1 MEVIE
6 TSTEGLKREFKITV
20 PAKDLQDQMQ
30 HRLEELGRNVK
41 LPGFRPGKV
50 PLPLLKKRFG
60 ASVMGELVQKTVAD
74 SSSKA
79 LEERGL
85 RPAGQPKVEITE
97 FGEDKNLEYNLAVE
111 LIPDIKPIDFAAVEL
126 ERLVVE
132 IGDGELDEALKR
144 LSERLGQPQAPA
156 EPRPAREGDVLVIDF
171 TGRIDGVEFPGGS
184 ATDHYLQLGSKSLI
198 PGFEDQL
205 IGATVDEQRQVNVT
219 FPEEYGNKEVAGK
232 QAVFDV
238 KVKQVLE
245 RTPATIDDELAK
257 RLGVENVEALKD
269 AQRKQLE
276 KDYAEVARQRLKR
289 QLLDVLADKHD
300 FEVPAGLVE
309 AEFGAIWKQIEA
321 DREANRLD
329 PEDEG
334 KSEEQLKEEYR
345 AIAVRRVKLGLLL
358 SEVGR
363 MNNVQITNEEVS
375 RALVAEARRYPGQER
390 KVMEFYQNSPQ
401 AMLQLRAPIYEDKV
415 IDFIVESAKV
425 SERRLSSGDLARELQ
440 GDAEASAGAG
450 AATA

>member
-20 PAKDLQDQMQ
+20 PAKDLQDKMQ
-30 HRLEELGRNVK
+30 HRLEELGRNVR

-74 SSSKA
+74 SSTKA

-111 LIPDIKPIDFAAVEL
+111 LIPDIQPMDFSGLEL

-132 IGDGELDEALKR
+132 VGDNELEEALKR

-171 TGRIDGVEFPGGS
+171 TGSIDGVEFAGGS
-184 ATDHYLQLGSKSLI
+184 ATDHYLQLGSKSFI

-205 IGATVDEQRQVNVT
+205 TGANVDEERKVDVT

-245 RTPATIDDELAK
+245 RVPATIDDELAK
-257 RLGVENVEALKD
+257 RLGVDNVEALKD

-276 KDYAEVARQRLKR
+276 KDYGEVARQRLKR

-321 DREANRLD
+321 DRAANRLD

-363 MNNVQITNEEVS
+363 LNNVQITNEEVS

-415 IDFIVESAKV
+415 IDFIVDTAKV
-425 SERRLSSGDLARELQ
+425 SERRLSSADFARELQ
-440 GDAEASAGAG
+440 GESAAAG

>member
-1 MEVIE
+1 
-6 TSTEGLKREFKITV
+6 
-20 PAKDLQDQMQ
+20 
-30 HRLEELGRNVK
+30 
-41 LPGFRPGKV
+41 
-50 PLPLLKKRFG
+50 
-60 ASVMGELVQKTVAD
+60 
-74 SSSKA
+74 
-79 LEERGL
+79 
-85 RPAGQPKVEITE
+85 
-97 FGEDKNLEYNLAVE
+97 
-111 LIPDIKPIDFAAVEL
+111 
-126 ERLVVE
+126 
-132 IGDGELDEALKR
+132 
-144 LSERLGQPQAPA
+144 
-156 EPRPAREGDVLVIDF
+156 
-171 TGRIDGVEFPGGS
+171 
-184 ATDHYLQLGSKSLI
+184 
-198 PGFEDQL
+198 
-205 IGATVDEQRQVNVT
+205 
-219 FPEEYGNKEVAGK
+219 
-232 QAVFDV
+232 
-238 KVKQVLE
+238 
-245 RTPATIDDELAK
+245 
-257 RLGVENVEALKD
+257 VENVEALKD

-300 FEVPAGLVE
+300 FDVPAGLVE

-415 IDFIVESAKV
+415 IDFIVETAKV
-425 SERRLSSGDLARELQ
+425 SERRLSSADLARELQ